1 MYINIYIYINYVCMY
16 TYIYIHIHRVSLFPT
31 IISSSPA
38 KKKKTRP
45 RTGIDATTA
54 LPWTQWHLQHQ
65 ATWSGDERIR
75 VCTNNAVYVKKY
87 IYIYVQGER

>member
-1 MYINIYIYINYVCMY
+1 MYVHIYIYTY
-16 TYIYIHIHRVSLFPT
+16 TSRFPF
-31 IISSSPA
+31 PNHHFQLPR

>member
-1 MYINIYIYINYVCMY
+1 MYVCTYIYIYI
-16 TYIYIHIHRVSLFPT
+16 YIAFPF
-31 IISSSPA
+31 SQPSFPA
-38 KKKKTRP
+38 PPQKKKTRP